1 MSFRRNRFFVSAWLF
16 VLLTVCYGGPLLR
29 GQSLIDNSLKTS
41 FFAIS
46 DNNALVN
53 LAEQT
58 GASRFYDNG
67 IYGQNTTSWVVDAQF
82 VGTNLFPALHFT
94 NVYATYAAPDV
105 VTDPGVHATW
115 CAALLGGYEPPGY
128 YVNTGIAPLTRIGS
142 GALATAINSD
152 GSFDISSDSL
162 SAYNYAASHGDVV
175 STSIGDS
182 SDTAGVGIISGLLD
196 AMARAHP
203 NTTMAASAGN
213 SGPGPGTVVGPAS
226 GYNTIS
232 VGALDGPPNYSTV
245 ASFSSRGPLQ
255 TAWYDGTST
264 IFYGGGVASRPGVD
278 LLAAGTDEVMPVQF
292 NANSVTYYSISGTSF
307 AAPLVAGGAALL
319 DSVAKT
325 AFSSSYTDAATRS
338 EVIKAVLMNSADKL
352 PGWDNGQQI
361 SAGVITTAQALDW
374 AMGAGRLN
382 LNNAFTQYT
391 TSAVVTT
398 GKGISL
404 SGFTEPVQ
412 STGWAFGTAM
422 IGGHNDYQL
431 LNQLF
436 SGQQIAV
443 TLAWMRDRNWSDVLG
458 DYVDVAQAE
467 LDLMVYR
474 LVTGVPDLLVAAS
487 ISPVGTVQELYF
499 QITDPGTYLISVGY
513 SKNLFDLNGTY
524 AAQDYGLA
532 WTVADVPESSTWVLL
547 SMGLCI
553 VAWRVRSLSSS
564 FSQTAR
570 KPVTKNS

>member
-1 MSFRRNRFFVSAWLF
+1 
-16 VLLTVCYGGPLLR
+16 
-29 GQSLIDNSLKTS
+29 
-41 FFAIS
+41 
-46 DNNALVN
+46 
-53 LAEQT
+53 
-58 GASRFYDNG
+58 
-67 IYGQNTTSWVVDAQF
+67 
-82 VGTNLFPALHFT
+82 
-94 NVYATYAAPDV
+94 
-105 VTDPGVHATW
+105 
-115 CAALLGGYEPPGY
+115 
-128 YVNTGIAPLTRIGS
+128 
-142 GALATAINSD
+142 
-152 GSFDISSDSL
+152 
-162 SAYNYAASHGDVV
+162 
-175 STSIGDS
+175 
-182 SDTAGVGIISGLLD
+182 
-196 AMARAHP
+196 MARAHP

-255 TAWYDGTST
+255 TAWYDGTTT

-292 NANSVTYYSISGTSF
+292 NATSVTYYSISGTSF

-325 AFSSSYTDAATRS
+325 AFSFSYTDAATRS

-361 SAGVITTAQALDW
+361 SAGVITTTQALDW

-382 LNNAFTQYT
+382 LNNAFTQFT

-412 STGWAFGTAM
+412 STGWAFGTTM
-422 IGGHNDYQL
+422 IGGHNEYQL
-431 LNQLF
+431 LTQLF

-474 LVTGVPDLLVAAS
+474 LVTGVSDVLVASS

-513 SKNLFDLNGTY
+513 SKNLFDLSGAY

-532 WTVADVPESSTWVLL
+532 WTVADVPEPSTWVLL

-553 VAWRVRSLSSS
+553 VAWRVRSLSGS

>member
-1 MSFRRNRFFVSAWLF
+1 
-16 VLLTVCYGGPLLR
+16 
-29 GQSLIDNSLKTS
+29 
-41 FFAIS
+41 
-46 DNNALVN
+46 
-53 LAEQT
+53 
-58 GASRFYDNG
+58 
-67 IYGQNTTSWVVDAQF
+67 
-82 VGTNLFPALHFT
+82 
-94 NVYATYAAPDV
+94 
-105 VTDPGVHATW
+105 
-115 CAALLGGYEPPGY
+115 
-128 YVNTGIAPLTRIGS
+128 
-142 GALATAINSD
+142 
-152 GSFDISSDSL
+152 
-162 SAYNYAASHGDVV
+162 
-175 STSIGDS
+175 
-182 SDTAGVGIISGLLD
+182 
-196 AMARAHP
+196 
-203 NTTMAASAGN
+203 
-213 SGPGPGTVVGPAS
+213 
-226 GYNTIS
+226 
-232 VGALDGPPNYSTV
+232 
-245 ASFSSRGPLQ
+245 
-255 TAWYDGTST
+255 
-264 IFYGGGVASRPGVD
+264 VASRPGVD

-361 SAGVITTAQALDW
+361 SAGVITTTQALDW

-382 LNNAFTQYT
+382 LNNAFTQFT
-391 TSAVVTT
+391 TSAEVTT

-412 STGWAFGTAM
+412 STGWAFGTTM

-474 LVTGVPDLLVAAS
+474 LVTGVPDVLVASS

-513 SKNLFDLNGTY
+513 SKNLFDLSGTY

-532 WTVADVPESSTWVLL
+532 WTVADVPEPSTWVLL

-553 VAWRVRSLSSS
+553 VVWRVRSLSAS

>member
-1 MSFRRNRFFVSAWLF
+1 MSFCRNRFFVPALLF
-16 VLLTVCYGGPLLR
+16 VVIGFSGGSLLR
-29 GQSLIDNSLKTS
+29 GQSLAGNSLKPS
-41 FFAIS
+41 FFAIG

-67 IYGQNTTSWVVDAQF
+67 IYGQNTTSWVVDAQLI
-82 VGTNLFPALHFT
+82 GTNLFPALHFT

-142 GALATAINSD
+142 GALATVINSD
-152 GSFDISSDSL
+152 GSFDISPASL

-203 NTTMAASAGN
+203 NTTIAASAGN
-213 SGPGPGTVVGPAS
+213 SGPAPGTVVGPAS

-232 VGALDGPPNYSTV
+232 VGALDAPPNYSTV

-255 TAWYDGTST
+255 TAWYDGATT
-264 IFYGGGVASRPGVD
+264 FFYGGGVASRPGVD
-278 LLAAGTDEVMPVQF
+278 LVAAGTDEVMPVEF
-292 NANSVTYYSISGTSF
+292 NASSVTYYSISGTSF

-325 AFSSSYTDAATRS
+325 AFSSSYANAATRS

-352 PGWDNGQQI
+352 AGWDNGQQI
-361 SAGVITTAQALDW
+361 SAGVITTTQALDW

-398 GKGISL
+398 GSGISL
-404 SGFTEPVQ
+404 SGFTDPVH

-422 IGGHNDYQL
+422 IGEHNDYQL
-431 LNQLF
+431 LDQLF

-474 LVTGVPDLLVAAS
+474 LVTGAPDVLVASS

-513 SKNLFDLNGTY
+513 YKNLFDLSGTY

-532 WTVADVPESSTWVLL
+532 WTVADVPEPSTWVLL

-553 VAWRVRSLSSS
+553 VAWRVRSRTASV
-564 FSQTAR
+564 SQTIR
-570 KPVTKNS
+570 KPATKNP